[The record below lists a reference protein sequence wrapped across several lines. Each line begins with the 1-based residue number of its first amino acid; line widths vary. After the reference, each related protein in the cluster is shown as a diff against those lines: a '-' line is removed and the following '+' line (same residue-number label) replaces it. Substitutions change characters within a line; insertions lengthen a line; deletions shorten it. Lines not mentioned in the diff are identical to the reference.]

1 MLPFKKSTLTSQ
13 HNIKLYHV
21 GINELSPIELKIHMH
36 ISKTY
41 MYQKISISHQFRPGL
56 SFGPKMSWLA
66 TYIAKKNCFIKI
78 NAEADE
84 MANVK
89 ISKGAKIRNR
99 YNQVP
104 HLMSKSICF
113 NTKKNQC
120 SFQFIYNSTM
130 F

>member
-1 MLPFKKSTLTSQ
+1 MLPFRKSTLTSQ
-13 HNIKLYHV
+13 HNIKLYDV

-36 ISKTY
+36 ISETY

-56 SFGPKMSWLA
+56 SFGPKISWLA

-89 ISKGAKIRNR
+89 KHLFQYEKKI
-99 YNQVP
+99 
-104 HLMSKSICF
+104 
-113 NTKKNQC
+113 QC